1 VEYHPERDHSV
12 EPWLRGP
19 KPGVPFFVAP
29 LFFSFEHVREEIRK
43 HVADLTPEQ
52 IWKKIGNAAPLGFH
66 LRHIPGSVDRL
77 LTYLEGNELTEAQL
91 QSLKNESQPGPGF
104 EDLFQSL
111 DAGLKNAEER
121 LLKLDPG
128 QLDSTRFVGR
138 KRLQVTAHGLLVHVA
153 EHTQRHLGQAITTA
167 KMLKGI
173 SST

>member
-1 VEYHPERDHSV
+1 VEHHPARDHSV

-19 KPGVPFFVAP
+19 KPGVPSFAAP
-29 LFFSFEHVREEIRK
+29 LFFSFEQVREDLRK
-43 HVADLTPEQ
+43 HAADLTPEQ
-52 IWKKIGNAAPLGFH
+52 IWMKIGSAAPLGFH

-121 LLKLDPG
+121 LLKLDPTK
-128 QLDSTRFVGR
+128 LDSIRYVGR
-138 KRLQVTAHGLLVHVA
+138 KRLQVTALGLLIHIA

-167 KMLKGI
+167 KMVKGA
-173 SST
+173 SSA